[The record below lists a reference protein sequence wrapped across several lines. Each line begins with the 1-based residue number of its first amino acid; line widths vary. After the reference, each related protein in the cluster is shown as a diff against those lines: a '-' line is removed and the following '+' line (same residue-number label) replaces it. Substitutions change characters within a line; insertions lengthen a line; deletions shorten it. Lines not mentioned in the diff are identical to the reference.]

1 MGEEKTSETT
11 EHPASGQVAMKDD
24 QEAGKRVSRDGGSPK
39 GSKLRRGFFLAVS
52 LSVATL
58 IVISLATL
66 DRATL
71 SALSNLSPGFLVLA
85 ASLSLGRWLW
95 SVVRMRLLIRSV
107 GEKVRLADITK
118 TVYAGYFSGLV
129 TPWRAGGVTGEM
141 AFLYAYG
148 LGPGESVA
156 VVSFGACIST
166 ALLML
171 FFPFVILVARKYI
184 DLSMSIQGF
193 LFSALAV
200 GLLYLALVLWAI
212 LRPHSAVGDTLLKHS
227 PAFLRKRA
235 WYQRFLERLIAEIQA
250 FVICLRR
257 LARIGRA
264 RLLAVGLLTCLYW
277 FTGFLA
283 VPVAVVGLG
292 YGSYF
297 WRAVVAQLVVHILMP
312 FVPTPG
318 GSGIGEVGFLYV
330 YKSVL
335 PDLGAAGLLTLIWRF
350 MDFYLGLLVGG
361 AAFMLIMRDI
371 GRGSRVTTSR
381 MSTEDTE
388 LPTRASRKE

>member
-1 MGEEKTSETT
+1 MGEEKTTQAT
-11 EHPASGQVAMKDD
+11 EHPVSGHVDTRDD
-24 QEAGKRVSRDGGSPK
+24 QEAGKGVSRDGGIPK
-39 GSKLRRGFFLAVS
+39 GSRLRRGFFLALS

-58 IVISLATL
+58 IVVSLATL
-66 DRATL
+66 DKATL
-71 SALSNLSPGFLVLA
+71 SALSNLSPGFLALA
-85 ASLSLGRWLW
+85 ASLSLGRWVW
-95 SVVRMRLLIRSV
+95 SVVRMRLLVRFV
-107 GEKVRLADITK
+107 GEHVRLADIAK
-118 TVYAGYFSGLV
+118 TVYAGYFTGLV
-129 TPWRAGGVTGEM
+129 TPWRAGGVTAEM
-141 AFLYAYG
+141 AFLYTYG

-171 FFPFVILVARKYI
+171 FFPFAILIARKYI
-184 DLSMSIQGF
+184 SLSMSIQGV

-212 LRPHSAVGDTLLKHS
+212 LRPQSAVGDNLLRHS
-227 PAFLRKRA
+227 PRFLRRSA
-235 WYQRFLERLIAEIQA
+235 RYQRFLERLGTEIQA
-250 FVICLRR
+250 FVIYLRR
-257 LARIGRA
+257 LARMGRS
-264 RLLAVGLLTCLYW
+264 RLLAVALLTCLYW

-318 GSGIGEVGFLYV
+318 GSGIGEIGFLYI
-330 YKSVL
+330 YKSAL
-335 PDLGAAGLLTLIWRF
+335 PDMGAAGLLTLIWRF

-361 AAFMLIMRDI
+361 VAFMLIMRDI
-371 GRGSRVTTSR
+371 GRGSRK
-381 MSTEDTE
+381 
-388 LPTRASRKE
+388 ASS

>member
-1 MGEEKTSETT
+1 MGDETL
-11 EHPASGQVAMKDD
+11 ERRPPEG
-24 QEAGKRVSRDGGSPK
+24 GKSPERTRLK
-39 GSKLRRGFFLAVS
+39 RGLLLAVS
-52 LSVATL
+52 LSAATL

-85 ASLSLGRWLW
+85 AALSLGRWIW
-95 SVVRMRLLIRSV
+95 SVVRMRLLVRFV
-107 GEKVRLADITK
+107 GERVRLADIAK
-118 TVYAGYFSGLV
+118 TVYAGYFTGLI

-148 LGPGESVA
+148 LGAGEGVA

-171 FFPFVILVARKYI
+171 FFPFAILIARKYI
-184 DLSMSIQGF
+184 SLSVSIQGV

-212 LRPHSAVGDTLLKHS
+212 LRPQSAVGDSLLRHS
-227 PAFLRKRA
+227 PGFLRRRV
-235 WYQRFLERLIAEIQA
+235 WYQRFLERLGDEIRA
-250 FVICLRR
+250 FVTYLGR
-257 LARIGRA
+257 LARMGRS
-264 RLLAVGLLTCLYW
+264 RLLAVVLLTCLYW

-292 YGSYF
+292 YGSFF

-318 GSGIGEVGFLYV
+318 GSGIGEIGFLYV

-335 PDLGAAGLLTLIWRF
+335 PDMGAAGLLTLIWRF

-361 AAFMLIMRDI
+361 TAFILIMRDV
-371 GRGSRVTTSR
+371 GRGSRAA
-381 MSTEDTE
+381 
-388 LPTRASRKE
+388 ASGGPEGDGCRPSLRPPG

>member
-1 MGEEKTSETT
+1 MGEEGLE
-11 EHPASGQVAMKDD
+11 PAMAQ
-24 QEAGKRVSRDGGSPK
+24 QGKKPPGR
-39 GSKLRRGFFLAVS
+39 SKLKRGLLVAVS
-52 LSVATL
+52 LSAATL
-58 IVISLATL
+58 ILISLVTL

-71 SALSNLSPGFLVLA
+71 SALSNLSPGFLMLA
-85 ASLSLGRWLW
+85 AALSLGRWLW
-95 SVVRMRLLIRSV
+95 AVTRMRLLIRCM
-107 GEKVRLADITK
+107 GGHVRLPEIAK
-118 TVYAGYFSGLV
+118 TVYAGYFTGLI

-148 LGPGESVA
+148 LGAGEGVA

-166 ALLML
+166 TLLML
-171 FFPFVILVARKYI
+171 FFPFAILIARRYI
-184 DLSMSIQGF
+184 ALSMSIQGV

-212 LRPHSAVGDTLLKHS
+212 LRPHSAVGDTLLRHS
-227 PAFLRKRA
+227 PGFLRRRL
-235 WYQRFLERLIAEIQA
+235 WYQRFLERLGEEIRA
-250 FVICLRR
+250 FATCLNR

-264 RLLAVGLLTCLYW
+264 RLLAVTLLTCLYW

-292 YGSYF
+292 YGDFF

-318 GSGIGEVGFLYV
+318 GSGFGEVGFLYV
-330 YKSVL
+330 YKGVL

-350 MDFYLGLLVGG
+350 IDFYLGLLVGG
-361 AAFMLIMRDI
+361 TAFILIMRDI
-371 GRGSRVTTSR
+371 RKRDRG
-381 MSTEDTE
+381 
-388 LPTRASRKE
+388 